1 MLYTTA
7 DIHRAVVA
15 ALKQNGSPETFPCVE
30 AVDHAVRQ
38 VGTMLDKPSVLA
50 RADSMD
56 PETVMAEI
64 GVAGALIAST
74 WELDSRRMIAAA

>member
-7 DIHRAVVA
+7 DIHRAIIA
-15 ALKQNGSPETFPCVE
+15 TLKQNVSPETFPCVE
-30 AVDHAVRQ
+30 AIDHAVRQ

-50 RADSMD
+50 RADSM
-56 PETVMAEI
+56 EQEVVMAEI

-74 WELDSRRMIAAA
+74 WELDSRRMIATA